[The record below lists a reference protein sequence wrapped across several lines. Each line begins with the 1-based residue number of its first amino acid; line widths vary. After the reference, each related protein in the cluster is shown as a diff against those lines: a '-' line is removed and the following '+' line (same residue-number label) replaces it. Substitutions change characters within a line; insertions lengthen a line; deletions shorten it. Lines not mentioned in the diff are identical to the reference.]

1 MKKNIIIGTRGSILA
16 LAQSETMKEKLI
28 EKFPELN
35 VEIKVIVTSGD
46 TDQKSNWN
54 NSGESLKSFFTKE
67 IEEELLD
74 GRIDIAVHSMKDMP
88 IVSPEGLI
96 CGAIPDREDNRDAL
110 ITTSGRRLSELP
122 EGAIIG
128 TSSLR
133 RTMGV
138 KHLRPDLVI
147 EQLRGNIHTR
157 LRKLDEG
164 QYDGIILASAGLI
177 RVGLENRITQV
188 LEIEEIMPAP
198 AQGALHIQCREDDE
212 EVKNI
217 LSEINNSEVEKI
229 VKIEREFSR
238 IFNGGC
244 HTPMGCSGKLFG
256 DRLILK
262 GNYFHEGIM
271 FQDEIEGYLTE
282 GIELAVELAEK
293 IKKQILNFNR
303 GKVYMIG
310 AGCGNIDLLT
320 LKAKRII
327 EKVDCIIYD
336 RLIDSKILDFAR
348 KDVEL
353 IYLGKGNTEGGLIQ
367 DEINKTIVEKA
378 LEGKSVA
385 RVKGGDSFVFGR
397 GGEELEVLNAN
408 NIDYEMIPGI
418 SSSIAVPEYAGIPVT
433 HRGIADS
440 FHVFTGHT
448 KENGKWHNFEVIA
461 KLDGTLVFLM
471 GIKNLKIIVKDL
483 IDNGKPLITP
493 IAIIENGTTA
503 DQRVTVGTLEN
514 IVELSEKKEIMPPA
528 IIIIGEVVK
537 LHNEFSWVKKM
548 PLFGKKILVTRNK
561 VQINELSEKLRE
573 LGGETI
579 ECPLLKIIPSDD
591 ELIENIE
598 QYSALLFN
606 SPNGVKF
613 FMEKLIDIR
622 KLGEM
627 KIGVVGSKTR
637 EVLESYKIIPDFMPK
652 EYTMEKLV
660 EDVTFF
666 TKKDEKVLII
676 SSDIS
681 PGDEEEWSK
690 QYEREFKKFVA
701 YHTEKR
707 IVEKEKIVEKIK
719 KVEYL
724 TFLSSSTVESFYD
737 AIEGDV
743 NLVKN
748 KKMVSIGPVTS
759 ETMRKLGFNVN
770 LEAEV
775 YDTQGIVDIIRGD
788 K

>member
-1 MKKNIIIGTRGSILA
+1 MKKNMIIGSRGSILA

-28 EKFPELN
+28 EKFPELE

-54 NSGESLKSFFTKE
+54 NSDESLKSFFTKE

-74 GRIDIAVHSMKDMP
+74 GKIDIAVHSMKDMP
-88 IVSPEGLI
+88 MVSPEGLI
-96 CGAIPDREDNRDAL
+96 CGAVPDREDNRDAL
-110 ITTSGRRLSELP
+110 ITISGRSISELP
-122 EGAIIG
+122 SGSRIG

-133 RTMGV
+133 RTMGL
-138 KHLRPDLVI
+138 KCLRPDLVI

-164 QYDGIILASAGLI
+164 LYDGIILASAGLI
-177 RVGLENRITQV
+177 RVGLANRITQI
-188 LEIEEIMPAP
+188 LEIDEIMPAP
-198 AQGALHIQCREDDE
+198 AQGALYIQCRENDS
-212 EVKNI
+212 EVREI
-217 LSEINNSEVEKI
+217 LSTINNSEVEET

-238 IFNGGC
+238 IFDGGC

-256 DRLILK
+256 DRIILK
-262 GNYFHEGIM
+262 GNYFHEGTL
-271 FQDEIEGYLTE
+271 FEDEIEGYLTE
-282 GIELAVELAEK
+282 GIELAVKLSEK
-293 IKKQILNFNR
+293 IKKQIANFSK

-310 AGCGNIDLLT
+310 AGCGNVDLLT
-320 LKAKRII
+320 LKGKRII
-327 EKVDCIIYD
+327 EEVDCIIYD
-336 RLIDSKILDFAR
+336 RLIDSRILNFA
-348 KDVEL
+348 KEDAEL
-353 IYLGKGNTEGGLIQ
+353 IYLGKGNTEGGVIQ
-367 DEINKTIVEKA
+367 EEINRTIIEKA
-378 LEGKSVA
+378 MEGKNVA

-397 GGEELEVLNAN
+397 GGEELEALNSHG
-408 NIDYEMIPGI
+408 IEYEMVPGI

-433 HRGIADS
+433 HRGVADS

-461 KLDGTLVFLM
+461 KLEGTLIFLM
-471 GIKNLKIIVKDL
+471 GIKNLEIIVKDL
-483 IDNGKPLITP
+483 IDNGKSMTTP
-493 IAIIENGTTA
+493 IAIIEKGTTA

-514 IVELSEKKEIMPPA
+514 IVELSEKKEIEPPA

-537 LHNEFSWVKKM
+537 FADKFSWVKKM
-548 PLFGKKILVTRNK
+548 PLFGKKILVTRN
-561 VQINELSEKLRE
+561 QDQMSELSDNIRK

-579 ECPLLKIIPSDD
+579 ECPLLDIVASDN
-591 ELIENIE
+591 ELTENLE
-598 QYSALLFN
+598 EYSALLFN

-613 FMEKLIDIR
+613 FMEKLDDIR
-622 KLGEM
+622 KLGQM
-627 KIGVVGSKTR
+627 KIGVVGAKTR
-637 EVLESYKIIPDFMPK
+637 EVLESYKITPDFMPK

-666 TKKDEKVLII
+666 TKKEEKILVI

-681 PGDEEEWSK
+681 PGDEEKWTE
-690 QYEREFKKFVA
+690 QHNREFVKFIA
-701 YHTEKR
+701 YHTKKKAVPKEE
-707 IVEKEKIVEKIK
+707 IVEIIE

-724 TFLSSSTVESFYD
+724 TFLSSSTVGSFYE
-737 AIEGDV
+737 AIEGKT

-759 ETMRKLGFNVN
+759 ETMRELGFEVA
-770 LEAEV
+770 LEAEK
-775 YDTQGIVDIIRGD
+775 YDTQGIIDIIKGD